1 MIFPTAWNRSGR
13 TFIVVYI
20 VYIYI
25 YIYLLGDASRLRAV
39 SLLIQ
44 NINRGEEVG
53 RRREGRG
60 GGFIGRSSADD

>member
-13 TFIVVYI
+13 TALSLYTLCVYI
-20 VYIYI
+20 FASRA
-25 YIYLLGDASRLRAV
+25 DASRLRAV